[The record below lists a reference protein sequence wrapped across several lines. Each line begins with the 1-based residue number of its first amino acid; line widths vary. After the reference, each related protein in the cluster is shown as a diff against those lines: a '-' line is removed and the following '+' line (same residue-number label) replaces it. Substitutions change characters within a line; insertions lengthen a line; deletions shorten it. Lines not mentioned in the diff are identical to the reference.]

1 MMQRS
6 LRGVIFTNKKALRN
20 QDPQDYVQKHCRRL
34 PVPTAL
40 VSFIRTVPSVRDS
53 HPIML
58 VKARGLVAEILPIT
72 AGEELHLALKQTLL
86 CIFMKDRSL

>member
-1 MMQRS
+1 MQRS
-6 LRGVIFTNKKALRN
+6 LCEGYFTNKKALRN
-20 QDPQDYVQKHCRRL
+20 QDPQDYVQKHCRR
-34 PVPTAL
+34 PYMPTAL

-58 VKARGLVAEILPIT
+58 VKARGLVAGVLPIT

-86 CIFMKDRSL
+86 CVFIKDRSL